1 MLAAA
6 VRPCEGT
13 LGLLEVLCCC
23 GAVCI
28 VAMTGEAAAGRT
40 GMLVG
45 CGGVCCTG
53 CTMYWACCLPV
64 FRGYWGA
71 ERPAALGFEVI
82 R

>member
-1 MLAAA
+1 MAL
-6 VRPCEGT
+6 
-13 LGLLEVLCCC
+13 
-23 GAVCI
+23 
-28 VAMTGEAAAGRT
+28 TGEAAAGRT